1 MSPISRPRL
10 LAVMPMR
17 FCFVMLCIVFALTF
31 ALGRSV
37 ATAQE
42 DQLSPEQQQLLQRF
56 SAIEWQ
62 QGPATA
68 TIGTMAEI
76 KVPEGFQ
83 FASASDAQTLL
94 ELYGNPRN
102 PSILGAL
109 VPLADDADWTLIFK
123 FDEIGYVKD
132 ADKESIDAEEILS
145 SFQAGLPDMNR
156 SRRAIGAAECS
167 SISWMEKP
175 FYDSQTNNLT
185 WALRLGFAEGD
196 SVNYDIRILGRDGVM
211 EATVLDSPETYAKSI
226 PTVKEVLTG
235 FSFTDSN
242 KYSEWKQGDKVAAY
256 GLTGLVAGGG
266 LAMAAKTGLLGKI
279 GLLLAKGG
287 KAIILAVVVLA
298 GGLMS
303 VVKRIFGGGE
313 TSSS

>member
-1 MSPISRPRL
+1 MSPSESQTLPVAIPPRIFSVIPG
-10 LAVMPMR
+10 LALVLAIA
-17 FCFVMLCIVFALTF
+17 CCGL
-31 ALGRSV
+31 V
-37 ATAQE
+37 ASAQE
-42 DQLSPEQQQLLQRF
+42 DQLSPEQQQLLERF
-56 SAIEWQ
+56 SAIQWQ
-62 QGPATA
+62 QGPTTA

-76 KVPEGFQ
+76 VVPQGYQ
-83 FASASDAQTLL
+83 FASANDAQTLL

-132 ADKESIDAEEILS
+132 ADKESIDAEAILS

-175 FYDSQTNNLT
+175 FYDPQTNNLT
-185 WALRLGFAEGD
+185 WALRLGFDEGD
-196 SVNYDIRILGRDGVM
+196 SVNYDIRILGRYGVM

-235 FSFTDSN
+235 FSFSESN

-303 VVKRIFGGGE
+303 IVKRIFGGGE
-313 TSSS
+313 ASSS